1 MKIKLLWPQCRFLNK
16 QWTNEALDSYW
27 VQCTIDEAKNK
38 VFIYLSAS
46 QIEESMKNW
55 EPKENNEE
63 AIKNDS
69 DCLHFLISKDL
80 KSIESFPWYYPYSGQ
95 WNAYCPFEEIEE
107 VEISDLKEIIALGDV
122 VINETKEVS
131 E

>member
-16 QWTNEALDSYW
+16 QWTKEAMDSYW
-27 VQCTIDEAKNK
+27 IQCTIDEAKNK

-55 EPKENNEE
+55 EPKENDVES
-63 AIKNDS
+63 IKNDS

-107 VEISDLKEIIALGDV
+107 VEISDLKEINALGGV
-122 VINETKEVS
+122 VINEFNEVR